1 MKEQIYDERI
11 APLMK
16 QIIATCKEYKIA
28 FLADFSL
35 DDDLHCT
42 SADLR
47 DDHEPAENQLKA
59 FELLKPKAPP
69 FAIVAITIETLPD
82 GHQKIA
88 MRRIR

>member
-69 FAIVAITIETLPD
+69 FAITIETLPD

>member
-11 APLMK
+11 APLMT

-28 FLADFSL
+28 FLADFLL

-59 FELLKPKAPP
+59 FELLKP
-69 FAIVAITIETLPD
+69 
-82 GHQKIA
+82 